1 MRIKKRNP
9 ALQIKLGAMHR
20 ELSQLCDISA
30 DDALE
35 LMKSSRKKIW
45 KEDWDFLE
53 NQRGSSTGHMSNIDQ
68 HSVAVEKRKR
78 IRYDEENLRRSKI
91 NLK

>member
-1 MRIKKRNP
+1 MHWACDCHEDNHC
-9 ALQIKLGAMHR
+9 LLGVVP
-20 ELSQLCDISA
+20 SNCYNISA